1 MIGTNFPC
9 FPVRVYMVQ
18 ICAYILVIRGY
29 ENYISFH
36 LGSNTSSFLYKQ
48 LKANSKSHLQDTE
61 MISPQ
66 HHDDCGLHHRGHRCS
81 HLGACRG
88 GDQLLTTMTHS
99 APTVHFMQLLCNLC
113 THILLMCTNYK
124 TKYRKTYIWHNQLIA
139 IYHEMDVRTMRTFVQ
154 CCSYSQN
161 L

>member
-1 MIGTNFPC
+1 MMIGTNFPC
-9 FPVRVYMVQ
+9 FPVRVYMAQ

-29 ENYISFH
+29 EKYISFH

-81 HLGACRG
+81 HLGAG
-88 GDQLLTTMTHS
+88 GEGGPTVDYYDSQCTHS
-99 APTVHFMQLLCNLC
+99 AL
-113 THILLMCTNYK
+113 Y
-124 TKYRKTYIWHNQLIA
+124 A
-139 IYHEMDVRTMRTFVQ
+139 TFVQ
-154 CCSYSQN
+154 LVHTHFAHVYKLQDKI
-161 L
+161 